1 MKSGPKPRLLIVDD
15 EPANLQKLKRT
26 FLGDFEVWQAGSG
39 EEALQRLKE
48 QTFQV
53 IITDQRMP
61 GPSGV
66 DLLRESLALSPQALR
81 IILTG
86 YSEAEDLM
94 GAINEGQ
101 VHRYILKPWEPYS
114 LRTTVLQDLEL
125 QRLREENAAITEQ
138 LRIAA
143 EVQSHLFPQL
153 KPEIP
158 GVEYYA
164 VCQPARIV
172 GGDYFDYLEL
182 WPGKLSLAVGDIS
195 GKGISAALLM
205 ANLQGLLRS
214 NGPLHP
220 DRLDHLAHVL
230 NQSMCERNNG
240 DRFASLFYGI
250 YDSASCRLDYFN
262 AGHCP
267 PFLVRDGRVERLNPT
282 GPLLG
287 AFEESTYR
295 PETAHLRK
303 GDLLVIFTDGLTE
316 AERPDLT
323 QFGEERME
331 ALVVAER
338 ELPIE
343 QLASR
348 ILKAVDQFTGEATP
362 RDDQTLLLARIKPA
376 VANLKLQLGSVK
388 LKRQDAKIAKGFI
401 VENK

>member
-1 MKSGPKPRLLIVDD
+1 MKSGSKPRLLVVDD

-26 FLGDFEVWQAGSG
+26 FLGDFEVCQAGSG
-39 EEALQRLKE
+39 AEALRRLKE

-61 GPSGV
+61 GMSGV
-66 DLLRESLALSPQALR
+66 DLLRESLALSPRALR

-125 QRLREENAAITEQ
+125 QRLREENAAINEQ

-143 EVQSHLFPQL
+143 EVQTHLFPQL
-153 KPEIP
+153 KPSIP
-158 GVEYYA
+158 GMDYYA
-164 VCQPARIV
+164 VCQPAKII

-220 DRLDHLAHVL
+220 DRLDRLAHVL
-230 NQSMCERNNG
+230 NQSMGESNNG
-240 DRFASLFYGI
+240 NRFASLFYGVF
-250 YDSASCRLDYFN
+250 DSATCRLEYFN

-267 PFLVRDGRVERLNPT
+267 PFLVRDGQAQRLNPT

-287 AFEESTYR
+287 AFEESAYR
-295 PETAHLRK
+295 QEAIDLQN
-303 GDLLVIFTDGLTE
+303 GDLLVVFTDGLTE
-316 AERPDLT
+316 AERPDLN

-331 ALVVAER
+331 ALIVAKR
-338 ELPIE
+338 QLPVE
-343 QLASR
+343 DLASM
-348 ILKAVDQFTGEATP
+348 ILQAVSEYTGEVTQ
-362 RDDQTLLLARIKPA
+362 RDDQTLLIARVKPSQTRP
-376 VANLKLQLGSVK
+376 VP
-388 LKRQDAKIAKGFI
+388 
-401 VENK
+401 